1 MLNRILMS
9 TKPFVKSH
17 HGTLFNRAIIECTLG
32 FSFCH
37 PYRFGLQNSL
47 NGRQSSLVL
56 KSTVGKFVECNL
68 GICLEKTMT
77 ILKKFEGLLKNSSGF
92 RSGLKE

>member
-1 MLNRILMS
+1 MPHI
-9 TKPFVKSH
+9 
-17 HGTLFNRAIIECTLG
+17 
-32 FSFCH
+32 
-37 PYRFGLQNSL
+37 
-47 NGRQSSLVL
+47 VL
-56 KSTVGKFVECNL
+56 DFKFFEWSTVVFSIEELGKFVECNL